1 MTIRSIVRK
10 HTLALCL
17 IVICGSAAHA
27 QNSDHVT
34 VNEGATIA
42 QPLRLT
48 KVSDLQWGGIITG
61 SVQGNVVL
69 AASGN
74 SFTETFP
81 TGLNGPVAF
90 TGHSLS
96 ITAPSIAGFT
106 VTGEP
111 GMSYS
116 ITVNP
121 GASHVY
127 CGSNAMLVSLAFP
140 RAATVNGFERTHGFA
155 RWRPEPAFCGKQLRK
170 LRNRRLGY
178 WRDADRRSKSAKRTL
193 RRHLRS
199 NDLLPIEPSAINR
212 IAAAHNALPLLR
224 MAT

>member
-1 MTIRSIVRK
+1 MRIRSIVRK

-90 TGHSLS
+90 TGHNLS
-96 ITAPSIAGFT
+96 ITSPSIAGFT

-140 RAATVNGFERTHGFA
+140 RAATVNGVASSGHMDSQDGDLS
-155 RWRPEPAFCGKQLRK
+155 QLSAASSCASF
-170 LRNRRLGY
+170 GT
-178 WRDADRRSKSAKRTL
+178 DAWVIGGTL
-193 RRHLRS
+193 TVGA
-199 NDLLPIEPSAINR
+199 NQPSGHYAGTFVVTICYQ
-212 IAAAHNALPLLR
+212 
-224 MAT
+224 